1 MGMAIWL
8 GLGQWV
14 ESKSVVWG
22 LFKSRGTSFSVP
34 YFVSGPRTWM
44 WWMAFQQ
51 PSWIMRS
58 RVIIGTEGQRTA
70 ESLGSQGLCRAAL
83 PSCTVCLQIYFMR
96 EKKKSVSD
104 ISYGHLEFSVLPRQ
118 TYSWLLCF
126 HIALSLWSSSNKYS
140 QGTSFGLRQH
150 WRAPSSQSQHD
161 LHSETVRM
169 NFRRW
174 DRSMNENSFSF
185 SFLATWQMAL
195 LCLPW
200 PLPVEGFVRPVLS

>member
-1 MGMAIWL
+1 MLTSADGCCLPTNHWPLLSFPLYNRSSVLLRTNMWSTERWCFSTSQMGMAIWL

-51 PSWIMRS
+51 PSWVMRS
-58 RVIIGTEGQRTA
+58 RVIIGTEGQKTP

-104 ISYGHLEFSVLPRQ
+104 ISYCHLEFSVLPRQ

-150 WRAPSSQSQHD
+150 
-161 LHSETVRM
+161 
-169 NFRRW
+169 
-174 DRSMNENSFSF
+174 
-185 SFLATWQMAL
+185 
-195 LCLPW
+195 
-200 PLPVEGFVRPVLS
+200 